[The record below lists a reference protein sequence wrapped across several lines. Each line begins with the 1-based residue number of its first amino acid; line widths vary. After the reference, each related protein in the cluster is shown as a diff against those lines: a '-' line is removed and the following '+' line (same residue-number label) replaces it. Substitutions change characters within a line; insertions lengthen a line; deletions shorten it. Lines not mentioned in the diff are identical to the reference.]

1 MYTCAQADKG
11 AHSIGLN
18 WGNKSIIPQAE
29 AGEVDQYF
37 YSDGCAAGT
46 SLDSLLKHKGMQL
59 CTMFVPPVDDKFQP
73 SRPRYYVSPWQ
84 SKPHPPI
91 HWLHAQLRLHP
102 GPGGA
107 RVMAELMIHPLAVA
121 VEEVAEG
128 VQVEERQD
136 PRLQGLPPPMIPH
149 SPSIASSACYMLEE
163 FKPLVKKAQ
172 GFLYRPERPARTSVL
187 AQKWGWSG
195 LQPGEWLQLEVST
208 MLEAAS
214 PQRNAT
220 VLLTHLHGNEG
231 LGSAALSCTSG
242 CVCEPAVLRAWE
254 PPIPYTV
261 FLNYPLHNV
270 TQHPRCRLRVE
281 IMNERPQQAEQKVRC
296 QAGPS
301 AGHAC

>member
-1 MYTCAQADKG
+1 MLQRPSQPTLLLLQYYPWMRSFGDGVTQGLYYREPETEMTVIGQYYDLPVVSVRAAAWRLMHEGIDGFKADKG

-37 YSDGCAAGT
+37 YSDG
-46 SLDSLLKHKGMQL
+46 
-59 CTMFVPPVDDKFQP
+59 
-73 SRPRYYVSPWQ
+73 
-84 SKPHPPI
+84 
-91 HWLHAQLRLHP
+91 LHP

-220 VLLTHLHGNEG
+220 VF
-231 LGSAALSCTSG
+231 
-242 CVCEPAVLRAWE
+242 LRAWE

-281 IMNERPQQAEQKVRC
+281 IMNERPQQAEQKVMLAAMAV
-296 QAGPS
+296 QLLN
-301 AGHAC
+301 